1 MLFALAR
8 RGDAPKSM
16 LDVNSRGVP
25 VKAILATTAIGFLST
40 ILAWLSPE
48 TVFLFLVNSSGAIAL
63 FVYLLIAVAQLRMRR
78 QLEAEAPEKLKVK
91 MWLYPW
97 LTWFSIVAIVAVI
110 ASMAVVD
117 DEATRSY
124 LIPSLISLAVVV
136 AAAFIRGRRER
147 EPSATRERVGAAR
160 SGAA

>member
-1 MLFALAR
+1 
-8 RGDAPKSM
+8 
-16 LDVNSRGVP
+16 
-25 VKAILATTAIGFLST
+25 
-40 ILAWLSPE
+40 
-48 TVFLFLVNSSGAIAL
+48 
-63 FVYLLIAVAQLRMRR
+63 
-78 QLEAEAPEKLKVK
+78 
-91 MWLYPW
+91 MWFFPW

-147 EPSATRERVGAAR
+147 GPATAREPAGAAR
-160 SGAA
+160 SGVA